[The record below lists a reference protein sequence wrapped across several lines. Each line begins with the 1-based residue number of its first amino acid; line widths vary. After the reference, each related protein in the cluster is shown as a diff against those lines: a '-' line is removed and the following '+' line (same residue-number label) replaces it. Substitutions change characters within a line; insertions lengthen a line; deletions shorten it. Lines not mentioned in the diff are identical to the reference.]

1 MKKIVRKAAAYILLA
16 AILAGLCPVT
26 VKESKA
32 ASKSVALANL
42 GALGTVSIGKKTKSG
57 NWWMMK
63 LGNNTAFCMNLGYTC
78 HTGDVYQ
85 DKTTTYNSSDS
96 GKKGLKAHIGYWYTQ
111 TMKRSRKAYVLA
123 QALFW
128 GVEEG
133 DTSAAKLKGIISKVK
148 SNTGYFSGSSADS
161 LYQKIFKNEST
172 FTVKATEWS
181 YAGSGSHRQS
191 LLMLESNK
199 IEPLHVSVNDFYR
212 QRIRLHK
219 VDEDGYPM
227 AGAKFTIAA
236 QNIDELYSYRMNGS
250 TSDAD
255 EDISNFNINTQT
267 DAGGWINIRLTYRLQ
282 TNDYFFLSEDDLKD
296 MDSNAKKALKESW
309 DDMGYHY
316 ASSLTENGAKKLM
329 EKELEKQ
336 FDNLNNSY
344 LITETD
350 SGNAN
355 IICHPDYKNGRT
367 VGLDKNYSWNRGLL
381 DVTKKEW
388 AEVPEQPFE
397 LEIKD
402 NYKKAALS
410 VKKVDGY
417 STDKKAHG
425 DASLDGAVFGIYH
438 DSECEKPATFF
449 QKDGTPQKG
458 NEFTVKNGTFE
469 TGYLRCGMS
478 YYIKELEAPKG
489 YKLKTDVTK
498 ITLDGGKYPQ
508 DVEYVSAKENVT
520 IGNQPILGKIALQ
533 KFYSDGKTG
542 AIHPEVGAVFKVFL
556 QDKGGKNKGTYENC
570 DDYERALLTIDKNGY
585 ACSDELYHGKYKIQQ
600 VSSGDKDTEKVKDI
614 ENVYINN
621 PNIVETRTFSMNN
634 NLFRAYLRIIK
645 KDGNT
650 KKDVLKAGTTYQIYQ
665 VDADGK
671 EKLITQEYSNGNKK
685 VTLDKFVT
693 DESGQIMT
701 VEPLPSGKYRIR
713 EINTADGYHITN
725 SYIEVEI
732 NSRADNYT
740 SQTDKDGNTYSVV
753 TTEYTNYETA
763 GKLSIL
769 KKGEQLTNYTDG
781 AFVYEEKQ
789 LDGVMLEVYAAG
801 DIVTQDN
808 QKTKWFDKGD
818 LVATITTG
826 KGAVFTS
833 ECAGLTGYQLEDNGM
848 VTVSLPLG
856 KYRIKETKTLYGY
869 ILADKEWNVEFNWKN
884 KEDTYVLNSTA
895 VTDDKG
901 VMNVLNERAKSKI
914 RLQKRDGESRTGI
927 SDAVFGIYT
936 KDNIYNAGGKK
947 IVDAGTR
954 LGAMVTGK
962 DGEAVTDLDLPL
974 MSEQYDEKQGTA
986 SGSAVNVS
994 GSALTAEAA
1003 GLNSG
1008 DYFLKE
1014 ESVSDGYYL
1023 DDTALPV
1030 HLEYAG
1036 DKTPVIQKEVIHE
1049 NKQTEVRIDKTD
1061 IAGSEEIDGC
1071 HLQISDEEENVIAS
1085 WTSGDSQDITLTQ
1098 DSGYQNLN
1106 TVFTQDRHRI
1116 IRGLLQNK
1124 TYFLTETR
1132 PADGYVTADTIVFR
1146 LQESTEA
1153 GKTLVSV
1160 KDENGNFV
1168 LQSGNRVHM
1177 VDYKT
1182 SVTFKKLTKD
1192 KSLLGGAKIEVFD
1205 SKGNKVTGFTTKK
1218 GEAKNFTGLFKAGE
1232 TYIFKEVK
1240 APEGYERAKAV
1251 MYKVMDTKKKQIV
1264 SMTDKKMGLITTKMP
1279 SDFQENQNTKS
1290 PKTGY
1295 WYLLCLLLVAG
1306 TGSAGAG
1313 VIAWKKGRLYG
1324 KKK

>member
-1 MKKIVRKAAAYILLA
+1 MKKIVRKAAAYILLVA
-16 AILAGLCPVT
+16 VLAGLCPVT

-63 LGNNTAFCMNLGYTC
+63 LGNNVAFCMNLGYTC

-96 GKKGLKAHIGYWYTQ
+96 GAKGLKAHIGYWYTQ

-133 DTSAAKLKGIISKVK
+133 DTSEAKLKGIISKVK
-148 SNTGYFSGSSADS
+148 SNTGYFSSTSADS

-282 TNDYFFLSEDDLKD
+282 TNDYFFLSENDLKD

-316 ASSLTENGAKKLM
+316 ASNLTENGAKKLM

-344 LITETD
+344 RITETD

-355 IICHPDYKNGRT
+355 IIRHPDYKNGRT

-381 DVTKKEW
+381 DVNKKDW

-425 DASLDGAVFGIYH
+425 DASLDGAVFGIYR

-458 NEFTVKNGTFE
+458 NEFTVKNGAFE

-520 IGNQPILGKIALQ
+520 IGNQPILGKVALQ

-542 AIHPEVGAVFKVFL
+542 EIHPEVGAVFKVFL
-556 QDKGGKNKGTYENC
+556 QDKGGENKGTYENC

-650 KKDVLKAGTTYQIYQ
+650 KKDVLKAGTTYHIYQ
-665 VDADGK
+665 LDADGK

-685 VTLDKFVT
+685 VTVDRFVT

-713 EINTADGYHITN
+713 ETDAADGYHITA
-725 SYIEVEI
+725 SYIDVEI

-769 KKGEQLTNYTDG
+769 KKGEQLTDYKDG

-789 LDGVMLEVYAAG
+789 LDGVTLEVYAAG

-808 QKTKWFDKGD
+808 QRTKWFAKGD
-818 LVATITTG
+818 LVSTITTG
-826 KGAVFTS
+826 KGATFTS
-833 ECAGLTGYQLEDNGM
+833 DCAGLTGYQLGENGM

-884 KEDTYVLNSTA
+884 KEDAYVLNSTA
-895 VTDDKG
+895 ATDDKG
-901 VMNVLNERAKSKI
+901 VLNIMNERARSKI
-914 RLQKRDGESRTGI
+914 RLQKRDGESQTGV

-936 KDNIYNAGGKK
+936 KDNIYNAKGKK

-954 LGAMVTGK
+954 LGGMVTGK

-974 MSEQYDEKQGTA
+974 MSEQYGRKQET
-986 SGSAVNVS
+986 VS
-994 GSALTAEAA
+994 GSAASVSGSSLTVEAD

-1023 DDTALPV
+1023 DGTVLPV

-1036 DKTPVIQKEVIHE
+1036 DKTPVIQKDVVHK
-1049 NKQTEVRIDKTD
+1049 NKQTEVQIDKTE

-1085 WTSGDSQDITLTQ
+1085 WTSGDSEDVTLNQ

-1177 VDYKT
+1177 VDHKT
-1182 SVTFKKLTKD
+1182 SVAFKKLTKD

-1205 SKGNKVTGFTTKK
+1205 SKENKITEFTTKK
-1218 GEAKNFTGLFKAGE
+1218 GKVKNFTGLFKVGE

-1251 MYKVMDTKKKQIV
+1251 MYKVKDTKKEQTV
-1264 SMTDKKMGLITTKMP
+1264 SMTDKKMGTITTKTP
-1279 SDFQENQNTKS
+1279 SDFRENKDAKS

-1295 WYLLCLLLVAG
+1295 WYLLCLLLVVG
-1306 TGSAGAG
+1306 SSSAGIG